1 MITSGSV
8 ENWDLFFQ
16 HYRKSRAWR
25 EHLLRSA
32 LQAQPKKEKSQ
43 PVRMERQGQRQKQ
56 GQG

>member
-1 MITSGSV
+1 MIKSGSV

-32 LQAQPKKEKSQ
+32 LQAHPEKEK
-43 PVRMERQGQRQKQ
+43 PEPGVIERQKQ
-56 GQG
+56 RQRKGQG

>member
-1 MITSGSV
+1 MIKSGSV

-32 LQAQPKKEKSQ
+32 LQARTEKEKPEPGKKQ
-43 PVRMERQGQRQKQ
+43 RRRQGQKQ
-56 GQG
+56 GQR